1 MKGNIAGGGPGIK
14 IEPLPKI
21 GPGEFLFEP
30 GKAMM
35 KAGAFEVPG
44 RYGLEKLGKHTH
56 LYVGAKV
63 PEELRPFGKVFEIQ
77 EVVPLNNRT
86 VKDIGKRYPKA
97 DVTARNIPL
106 TSDQLRKKL
115 GVADGGPVHIFG
127 VHIDSLNDNYLLACL
142 K

>member
-1 MKGNIAGGGPGIK
+1 
-14 IEPLPKI
+14 
-21 GPGEFLFEP
+21 
-30 GKAMM
+30 MM

-44 RYGLEKLGKHTH
+44 RYGLDKLGRHTH
-56 LYVGAKV
+56 LYVGAEV

-77 EVVPLNNRT
+77 EVAPLNNRT

-115 GVADGGPVHIFG
+115 GVADGGPMHIFG